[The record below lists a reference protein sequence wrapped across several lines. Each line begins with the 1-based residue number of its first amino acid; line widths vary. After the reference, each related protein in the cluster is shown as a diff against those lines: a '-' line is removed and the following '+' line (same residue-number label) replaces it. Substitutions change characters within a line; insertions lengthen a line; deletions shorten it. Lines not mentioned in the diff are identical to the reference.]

1 MQTRRFFTLLWRVNA
16 LIILVVGLLA
26 TALLAAAGYL
36 LLKDA
41 TRTRHVDDIASTAL
55 GDVRDSRAELGA
67 FGPILGG
74 PLLRAPLTVQQT
86 YALGSGSKEAGSVRN
101 YLYVDPSRRSAH
113 WLLPSMDSVI
123 LSSEALPSSEYGSKT
138 REAVAYVHVT
148 VSFDSSGDE
157 RLSASDAQQIAVSAP
172 DGKGYRLLADKADRL
187 LDARLLDSGRL
198 FILYAKGKKL
208 TAIEL
213 DARDLSSPLVS
224 YELPASIQ

>member
-16 LIILVVGLLA
+16 LIILVVGPLA
-26 TALLAAAGYL
+26 SALLAAAGYL

-41 TRTRHVDDIASTAL
+41 TRTRHIDDVASTAL

-67 FGPILGG
+67 FGPIHGS

-101 YLYVDPSRRSAH
+101 YRYVDPSRRSAH

-123 LSSEALPSSEYGSKT
+123 LSSEALPSNEYESKT
-138 REAVAYVHVT
+138 RQAVAYVDVT
-148 VSFDSSGDE
+148 VSADSSGDD
-157 RLSASDAQQIAVSAP
+157 RLSASDAQQIAMSAP

-187 LDARLLDSGRL
+187 LDARLLDRGRL
-198 FILYAKGKKL
+198 FILHAKGKKL

-213 DARDLSSPLVS
+213 NARDLSSQVVS
-224 YELPASIQ
+224 YELPASIR